1 MTDSDEKVQIPVAVG
16 ESMLPPTE
24 IRWSVNRD
32 LENLIALKVSSSD
45 RVVNLKV
52 LLNDD
57 DADKLAEELK
67 KAIE

>member
-1 MTDSDEKVQIPVAVG
+1 MTDADEEVQIPVAVG
-16 ESMLPPTE
+16 ESMLPPTK
-24 IRWSVNRD
+24 IRWSVDKD
-32 LENLIALKVSSSD
+32 LDNLIALKVSSND

-67 KAIE
+67 KATE